1 MGVRHHL
8 PIKSDVWISISSLY
22 LKWRDIREQK
32 NILEPFGFVS
42 FRSTLGWEKQTKSSQ
57 QLLPTI
63 LNDCSLITTGNI
75 THLSHKP
82 MGIKQRGGRQ
92 WKKSIFA
99 FKLFVQRT
107 TILPRKRTKSVACCG
122 KVLLF
127 RWLINKGIVA
137 VETGRYWP
145 VLLLCIKFLC
155 CSFRRRKDAWSLWDL
170 STRTLISSVVTEG
183 SASQSWRALSP
194 DRIPLG
200 LRILPLEFGETQTL
214 KP

>member
-8 PIKSDVWISISSLY
+8 PIKSDAWISMSSLF

-42 FRSTLGWEKQTKSSQ
+42 FRSTLGSQKQTKSSQ

-92 WKKSIFA
+92 WKKLFSPLNCL
-99 FKLFVQRT
+99 FKEVQY
-107 TILPRKRTKSVACCG
+107 CQE
-122 KVLLF
+122 
-127 RWLINKGIVA
+127 KG
-137 VETGRYWP
+137 
-145 VLLLCIKFLC
+145 L
-155 CSFRRRKDAWSLWDL
+155 SLWHA
-170 STRTLISSVVTEG
+170 V
-183 SASQSWRALSP
+183 AKYCY
-194 DRIPLG
+194 LG
-200 LRILPLEFGETQTL
+200 GL
-214 KP
+214 